1 MRWPCKPFQFGEA
14 SDWIAPL
21 RFTHVLE
28 KLPWSAAIGNSLLL
42 EEAARFPSCYGL
54 IGLYLET
61 PRLALPPIST
71 NRQLAAPPLARED
84 ITTFRHH
91 IKENPMA
98 GPPTSQPNGAPRP
111 QTTSATVNE
120 DLLLQALQEAD
131 AELPDAE
138 QEESSSPVQEP
149 PTQHQG
155 PTSIIGKGINAWKS
169 VGAGMVNAAFE
180 TKDFVFG
187 EPEQGDKSEFR
198 QLAEKRFA
206 ELKGENV
213 VNSAAFSISQMVTGL
228 LGAGKIMKPVK
239 ALQKVRQGSTAGKI
253 GYEVGRGALASTV
266 VLDPHEER
274 LSDLIEEFPAL
285 QNPVTDYLSSDPE
298 DSTAEGRFKNA
309 IESIGLDFALVGAV
323 KAIKLLKAGKKDE
336 ALKEIAKLET
346 GTQAPDADAVLPLGA
361 DRKAQAAARMV
372 EEPGAQRQAASETP
386 PGATEASPA
395 ISSQS
400 AEIAPTA
407 APGVRE
413 ASPQRHRPTELSD
426 DDLRTILKGVADEDA
441 TIRKFGSKEAAS
453 EAGQVLSR
461 ISSLPWQKLRGT
473 EEVLSF
479 VNRSAKVLKTQMDT
493 ANGGAV
499 MSDARVSE
507 MVQARAEL
515 FGEDPLLVMGKIQE
529 AGEAAR
535 GMVATM
541 EASYL
546 VANRMFQETYDAAF
560 RLRNGILDEW
570 GGDAVRAEKELKD
583 RLMASADLLA
593 NARAMSSNSGRAL
606 RRMRGQFQ
614 FKPEDLAKVKNL
626 DGAKL
631 ADLITQTQGDPKKL
645 AQMANPTFLS
655 RVLDEA
661 TFSLTNSLLWLWPTH
676 VTNITSSVIMLAGRP
691 TEKLIGSMAL
701 GPKQG
706 GDIIRQRAIKE
717 YAYTVASLGDAWTA
731 MKDAFLRGDS
741 ILAPHDTEFF
751 SGGGTIRTAQQPLPW
766 KPVTSI
772 TDLAHNAWI
781 SANYRNIVGLPTRA
795 LGAVDEFFK
804 TLRYRAYVQAE
815 ASSAGMQR
823 GLKGADLQQYI
834 RQKMEEAIDPATGQA
849 LDQKALQEAQ
859 VTTFQQELLKGTAG
873 ASVQQ
878 ARAQHPVLTFI
889 VPFVKT
895 PVNVLRY
902 GWKMTPGLNL
912 IQKEFRDSFRGVKGA
927 EAKAHA
933 IGQMAL
939 GTAFMGLA
947 ATLSLNGR
955 MTGGGP
961 KDAKLQQELRAT
973 GWQPY
978 SYVIEKP
985 DGSKKYLP
993 MGRLDPASMSMAMM
1007 ADLVEALRHEP
1018 ENPELEVG
1026 IGALALALGK
1036 NFSDRTF
1043 LQNLHQAL
1051 EALSDDTGDKG
1062 ERYLASIAGNTIPIS
1077 SALRGV
1083 NPDPYLREAR
1093 SFIDMT
1099 LKNLPG
1105 YSQTLPPTRDAFGEP
1120 VARRIGLSTTQ
1131 SSDVV
1136 EAENVRMML
1145 ETGRGVGKP
1154 DPKFEGV
1161 DLRDITLESGQ
1172 NAYDRLQELGG
1183 DLPHRKPLK
1192 DYLAKLIQSRFYQN
1206 MPDGDSDVKGTRLHA
1221 IGKLVGQYRMEA
1233 QRKLVTENPELRA
1246 FIKARQKEARGAILK
1261 NREAETKREP
1271 GAQELLK
1278 ALGR

>member
-1 MRWPCKPFQFGEA
+1 
-14 SDWIAPL
+14 
-21 RFTHVLE
+21 
-28 KLPWSAAIGNSLLL
+28 
-42 EEAARFPSCYGL
+42 
-54 IGLYLET
+54 
-61 PRLALPPIST
+61 
-71 NRQLAAPPLARED
+71 
-84 ITTFRHH
+84 
-91 IKENPMA
+91 MA
-98 GPPTSQPNGAPRP
+98 GPPTSQPNGAMRLQP
-111 QTTSATVNE
+111 TSATVNE

-131 AELPDAE
+131 AEIPDAA
-138 QEESSSPVQEP
+138 QEDSSSMTPEQIEEVRYSGPLGAINKALQP
-149 PTQHQG
+149 PEILQAAAEG
-155 PTSIIGKGINAWKS
+155 
-169 VGAGMVNAAFE
+169 VMEAGMQ
-180 TKDFVFG
+180 TKDFFFG
-187 EPEQGDKSEFR
+187 EPEEEDKSLFR
-198 QLAEKRFA
+198 QAHEAEAARIKDSGF
-206 ELKGENV
+206 
-213 VNSAAFSISQMVTGL
+213 VNSATYSISQMVTGL
-228 LGAGKIMKPVK
+228 VGAGKLMKPIKFIQNLRKGSLAAK
-239 ALQKVRQGSTAGKI
+239 ASVEIGK
-253 GYEVGRGALASTV
+253 GALASTV

-274 LSDLIEEFPAL
+274 LSDIIEEFPAL

-323 KAIKLLKAGKKDE
+323 KVVKLLRAGQTEE
-336 ALKEIAKLET
+336 ALKEIKKLEA
-346 GTQAPDADAVLPLGA
+346 GGQAPQVDAALKPTG
-361 DRKAQAAARMV
+361 DRQAQATARVM
-372 EEPGAQRQAASETP
+372 EESGAQRQAVSETP
-386 PGATEASPA
+386 PGAAEAPPVNA
-395 ISSQS
+395 SQS
-400 AEIAPTA
+400 TEIASTA
-407 APGVRE
+407 TPGVKE
-413 ASPQRHRPTELSD
+413 ASPQRYRPTELSD
-426 DDLRTILKGVADEDA
+426 EDLRTILKGASDEDA
-441 TIRKFGSKEAAS
+441 AIRKFGSKEAAS

-461 ISSLPWQKLRGT
+461 TSSLPWQKLRGT
-473 EEVLSF
+473 KEVLSF

-499 MSDARVSE
+499 ISDAKVSE

-606 RRMRGQFQ
+606 RRMRGHFQ

-645 AQMANPTFLS
+645 AQMANPTFLN
-655 RVLDEA
+655 RALDEA

-741 ILAPHDTEFF
+741 ILAPHNTEFF
-751 SGGGTIRTAQQPLPW
+751 TGASTLKTAQQPLPW

-772 TDLAHNAWI
+772 MDLAHNAWV

-815 ASSAGMQR
+815 ASTAGMQR

-873 ASVQQ
+873 ATVQQ
-878 ARAQHPVLTFI
+878 VRAQHPVLTFI

-933 IGQMAL
+933 VGQMAL

-1062 ERYLASIAGNTIPIS
+1062 EKYLASLAGNTIPMS
-1077 SALRGV
+1077 SALRGM
-1083 NPDPYLREAR
+1083 NPDPYLREVR

-1105 YSQTLPPTRDAFGEP
+1105 YSQRLPPTRDAFGEP
-1120 VARRIGLSTTQ
+1120 VARKIGLSTTQ

-1206 MPDGDSDVKGTRLHA
+1206 MPDGESGVKGTRLHA
-1221 IGKLVGQYRMEA
+1221 IGKLVEQYRMEA
-1233 QRKLVTENPELRA
+1233 RRKLVVENPELRA
-1246 FIKARQKEARGAILK
+1246 LIKARQKEARGAILK
-1261 NREAETKREP
+1261 NREAQTKREP
-1271 GAQELLK
+1271 GAQELLQ

>member
-1 MRWPCKPFQFGEA
+1 
-14 SDWIAPL
+14 
-21 RFTHVLE
+21 
-28 KLPWSAAIGNSLLL
+28 
-42 EEAARFPSCYGL
+42 
-54 IGLYLET
+54 
-61 PRLALPPIST
+61 
-71 NRQLAAPPLARED
+71 
-84 ITTFRHH
+84 
-91 IKENPMA
+91 MA

-111 QTTSATVNE
+111 QPTSATLDE
-120 DLLLQALQEAD
+120 ALLLQALQEAD
-131 AELPDAE
+131 AELPDAA
-138 QEESSSPVQEP
+138 QEDSSSMTPEQIEEVRYSGPLGAINKALQP
-149 PTQHQG
+149 PEILKAAAEG
-155 PTSIIGKGINAWKS
+155 
-169 VGAGMVNAAFE
+169 VMEAGMQ
-180 TKDFVFG
+180 TKDFFFG
-187 EPEQGDKSEFR
+187 EPEEEDKSLFR
-198 QLAEKRFA
+198 QAHEAEAAKIKDSG
-206 ELKGENV
+206 L
-213 VNSAAFSISQMVTGL
+213 VNSATYSISQMVTGL
-228 LGAGKIMKPVK
+228 VGAGKLMKPIKFIQNLRKGSLAAK
-239 ALQKVRQGSTAGKI
+239 ASVEIGK
-253 GYEVGRGALASTV
+253 GALASTV

-274 LSDLIEEFPAL
+274 LSDIIEECPAL
-285 QNPVTDYLSSDPE
+285 QNPVTDYLASDPE

-323 KAIKLLKAGKKDE
+323 KVVKLLKAGQTEE
-336 ALKEIAKLET
+336 ALKEIKKLEAGGDAPQVQASLKPT
-346 GTQAPDADAVLPLGA
+346 G
-361 DRKAQAAARMV
+361 DRQSQAAVRVM
-372 EEPGAQRQAASETP
+372 EEPGARPQAASETP
-386 PGATEASPA
+386 TGAAEASPA
-395 ISSQS
+395 DPSHST
-400 AEIAPTA
+400 EIAPTA
-407 APGVRE
+407 APGVKE
-413 ASPQRHRPTELSD
+413 PSPQRYRPTELSD
-426 DDLRTILKGVADEDA
+426 DALRTILKGAADEDA
-441 TIRKFGSKEAAS
+441 AIRKFGSKEAAS

-461 ISSLPWQKLRGT
+461 TSSLPWQKLRGT

-499 MSDARVSE
+499 MSDAKVSE

-546 VANRMFQETYDAAF
+546 VANRMLSEVHDLAF
-560 RLRNGILDEW
+560 RVRNGILDEW
-570 GGDAVRAEKELKD
+570 GGDAALAQKELKD
-583 RLMASADLLA
+583 RLMASMDLLA

-717 YAYTVASLGDAWTA
+717 YAYTVASLGDAWEA
-731 MKDAFLRGDS
+731 MRSAFLRGDS
-741 ILAPHDTEFF
+741 ILAPHNTEFF

-772 TDLAHNAWI
+772 TDLAHNAWV

-815 ASSAGMQR
+815 ASTAGMQR

-834 RQKMEEAIDPATGQA
+834 QQKMEEAIDPATGQA

-933 IGQMAL
+933 VGQMAL

-1018 ENPELEVG
+1018 ENPEVEVG

-1062 ERYLASIAGNTIPIS
+1062 EKYLASLAGNTIPMS

-1105 YSQTLPPTRDAFGEP
+1105 YSQRLPPTRDAFGEP
-1120 VARRIGLSTTQ
+1120 VARKIGLSTTQ

-1172 NAYDRLQELGG
+1172 NAYDRLQELSG

-1206 MPDGDSDVKGTRLHA
+1206 MPDGESGVKGTRLHA
-1221 IGKLVGQYRMEA
+1221 IGKLVEQYRMEA
-1233 QRKLVTENPELRA
+1233 LRKLVVENPELRA
-1246 FIKARQKEARGAILK
+1246 LIKARQKEARGAILK
-1261 NREAETKREP
+1261 NREAQTKREP